1 MDFNLLSCHI
11 NFVYM
16 RNDGL
21 SLIIIIEDIIT
32 IIIIYIKTIIIHHP
46 ASSHCWLTLLFVI
59 EDWNSDI
66 EALSLS
72 IYTSINSKE
81 IDQKKK
87 TRKCLKIANKHNIHC
102 LFAEALS
109 IISEIIIICK
119 IVTIITSIEKS
130 TRILIQ
136 NGNMTKT
143 GWTMKSSITNMVSF
157 RKIWFANFPQWHWT
171 TLLQIFD
178 EDWKIF
184 FSGKD
189 WVFYFNFVFL
199 KARSQPR
206 STLGR
211 FHKPN
216 MPTRKGVT
224 G

>member
-1 MDFNLLSCHI
+1 MEFNLLSCCI

-32 IIIIYIKTIIIHHP
+32 IIIITIKTIIHNL

-171 TLLQIFD
+171 TLLQIFE

-184 FSGKD
+184 FSGSILIS
-189 WVFYFNFVFL
+189 YSS
-199 KARSQPR
+199 KARSQAR
-206 STLGR
+206 STYER

-216 MPTRKGVT
+216 PPTRRGLLARPK
-224 G
+224 